1 MLLASILDLFSVIN
15 FKEFWFSSAISRW
28 YFHRVQVY
36 DHWISS
42 HSLKEYHIFDICND
56 VILIIFKLRRH
67 ILQLFL
73 SKGLLF
79 DEHGHHGNIIACRSI
94 ILSWNTFHGDLIY
107 ILRGSQ
113 KSRRHFV
120 AHFVII
126 NLVPILCFSIF
137 VAWFFIS
144 SKTSV
149 IVRGD
154 ISHQHYLWINGP
166 YWNFLMRSRPAWPA
180 TMIETVEVLFT
191 SQMILPLVSVERF
204 YLTCLGTIDAISPL
218 WRCSLVDRFCLTTL
232 S

>member
-1 MLLASILDLFSVIN
+1 M
-15 FKEFWFSSAISRW
+15 AI
-28 YFHRVQVY
+28 
-36 DHWISS
+36 
-42 HSLKEYHIFDICND
+42 
-56 VILIIFKLRRH
+56 IIAVNH
-67 ILQLFL
+67 VTFL
-73 SKGLLF
+73 S
-79 DEHGHHGNIIACRSI
+79 ARSI

-137 VAWFFIS
+137 VAWFFI
-144 SKTSV
+144 KCYRASV
-149 IVRGD
+149 YISGL
-154 ISHQHYLWINGP
+154 SHQHYLWIHGP

-218 WRCSLVDRFCLTTL
+218 WRCSLVDRFCLTTP